1 MALLPK
7 NFTKAVLKSDGL
19 WEILASVEKTGAKG
33 DKFVTA
39 VLSGLSKY
47 ESMGKFGENISKG
60 FKWLEKAANP
70 LKSATKWGLEKV
82 SGFKTLE
89 EAVKTGKNFVGEAKF
104 LGKGIKFLGKVGTVA
119 TVAQLGFE
127 GLSGGINEFSKSKNI
142 GKAVGKGALSTV
154 SSVGPLEG
162 ATIGAAVG
170 GPVGAGVGFVAGSF
184 IQGVKLMEPKFFDD
198 PVKGTKNIA
207 HKAGNAISGAANA
220 VSKGIGGIGK
230 ALGFG

>member
-1 MALLPK
+1 M
-7 NFTKAVLKSDGL
+7 
-19 WEILASVEKTGAKG
+19 WEILAAVEKTGAKG

-47 ESMGKFGENISKG
+47 ESMGKFGEKVSKD

-70 LKSATKWGLEKV
+70 LKSTTKWGLEKV
-82 SGFKTLE
+82 TGFKTLE

-127 GLSGGINEFSKSKNI
+127 GLSSGISEFSKSKNI

-170 GPVGAGVGFVAGSF
+170 STVPIIGTTAGAVIGGFAGGV
-184 IQGVKLMEPKFFDD
+184 IQVTKWIEPDFFDD
-198 PVKGTKNIA
+198 PVKGTKNIIG
-207 HKAGNAISGAANA
+207 KVGKGMSRAANA
-220 VSKGIGGIGK
+220 VSHAFGGVGK